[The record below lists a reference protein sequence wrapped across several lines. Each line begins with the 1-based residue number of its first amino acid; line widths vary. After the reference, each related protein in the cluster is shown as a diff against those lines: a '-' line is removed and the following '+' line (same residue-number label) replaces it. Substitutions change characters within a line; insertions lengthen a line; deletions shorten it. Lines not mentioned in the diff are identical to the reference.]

1 MRNKVKIYFYFLFLF
16 LFKKKFSDETVTPS
30 VNNSTSQGQNSSSGT
45 AGETSTGK
53 WVSVS
58 ARRSGAGTAY
68 PGDRGSTRGGAYAG
82 RGSDMRK
89 QGHYLFYFLVLFLIK
104 IKF

>member
-1 MRNKVKIYFYFLFLF
+1 
-16 LFKKKFSDETVTPS
+16 
-30 VNNSTSQGQNSSSGT
+30 VNNSTSQGQNSSSGPG
-45 AGETSTGK
+45 GESTNNK

-68 PGDRGSTRGGAYAG
+68 PGDRGGSTRGGTYSG

-89 QGHYLFYFLVLFLIK
+89 QGHHQLFIIFISIILI
-104 IKF
+104 